1 MNIKQLIAGTAVGC
15 VLGLAVAGAA
25 QAQTLR
31 YAAAAPVLTMDPH
44 ATNDFV
50 SQMVI
55 SQIYDPL
62 VAVNADLELVSG
74 LAESWE
80 HLGGLK
86 WRFTLRQGVKFHG
99 GQDFSAEDVAFSIE
113 RAKTSRFFT
122 AFVGKISSV
131 DIIDSHTVEI
141 TTDDPDP
148 LLPRKMSNAFI
159 MSKSWAEE
167 NGADEVP
174 DLGAEGS
181 EVFSV
186 RNANGTGLYMLQ
198 EREPSVRTVLARNP
212 NYWGEATGN
221 VQEAIYTPIG
231 SGPTRVA
238 ALLSGEIDL
247 VADLPLQDIPRV
259 DGADGLMV
267 QQRPQLIN
275 IQLELDGSRDVA
287 LDVWDKDGNVLTVN
301 PLKDVRVRKA
311 FAQAINVDLIVD
323 RVMRGNAAVAGSA
336 AVPGT
341 GGYYADLDDHW
352 AYDVEAAKG
361 LLAEAGYPDGFQ
373 VQLNCPL
380 ERYVNAEDICKAVAP
395 MLAQIGVDVRVKG
408 MVWPEFA
415 KLLVNGPD
423 SSFHLIGAGPNGQD
437 TQDTFVDTMMTRV
450 PDIKQG
456 FFNWALWSNDEFDEI
471 ATEIQQTFD
480 EARREELYRRGLT
493 LGRENVHAIYLH
505 RQVITWGLRDNI
517 TATIRPDATVPLET
531 VVIQ

>member
-1 MNIKQLIAGTAVGC
+1 MKIKQLFVGAAVGC
-15 VLGLAVAGAA
+15 ALSLAVAGGA

-74 LAESWE
+74 LAESWK
-80 HLGGLK
+80 HLGGTK
-86 WRFTLRQGVKFHG
+86 WQFNLRKGVKFHG
-99 GQDFSAEDVAFSIE
+99 GQDFTAEDVAFSIT
-113 RAKTSRFFT
+113 RVKASRFFR
-122 AFVGKISSV
+122 AFVGKITDV
-131 DIIDSHTVEI
+131 EIVDSHTVVM
-141 TTDDPDP
+141 TTADPDP
-148 LLPRKMSNAFI
+148 LLPRKMSNAFM
-159 MSKSWAEE
+159 MSKSWSEE
-167 NGADEVP
+167 HGATEIP

-181 EVFSV
+181 EIFSV
-186 RNANGTGLYMLQ
+186 RNANGTGLFMLQ

-212 NYWGEATGN
+212 NYWGEAGGN

-247 VADLPLQDIPRV
+247 VADLPLQDIARV
-259 DGADGLMV
+259 KGSDGLKV

-287 LDVWDKDGNVLTVN
+287 LDIWDKDGNPLNAN

-311 FAQAINVDLIVD
+311 FAHAINVDLMVD
-323 RVMRGNAAVAGSA
+323 RVMRGNASVAGSA

-341 GGYYADLDDHW
+341 GGYMADLDDHW
-352 AYDVEAAKG
+352 AYDLDAAKG
-361 LLAEAGYPDGFQ
+361 LLADAGYPNGFQ
-373 VQLNCPL
+373 IQLNCPL
-380 ERYVNAEDICKAVAP
+380 ERYVNAEDLCKAVAP

-423 SSFHLIGAGPNGQD
+423 SSFHLIGSGPNGQD
-437 TQDTFVDTMMTRV
+437 TQDTFVDTMMSRI

-456 FFNWALWSNDEFDEI
+456 FFNWALWSNEEFDEI

-480 EARREELYRRGLT
+480 PAKRDELYRRGLT

-505 RQVITWGLRDNI
+505 RQVITWGLRSNI
-517 TATIRPDATVPLET
+517 SATIRPDATVPLET